1 MALYRV
7 FPLSQRAQILIIRR
21 FHCACRFPARADMNF
36 TLLTY
41 HFIARATLLKTG
53 RIARE
58 ITGTYRNVRNN
69 ELLNYISDCQF
80 FF

>member
-1 MALYRV
+1 MLY
-7 FPLSQRAQILIIRR
+7 QA
-21 FHCACRFPARADMNF
+21 ADTMLKGEDV
-36 TLLTY
+36 TMQASMLK
-41 HFIARATLLKTG
+41 LKTG

-69 ELLNYISDCQF
+69 ELLNYISDCQLF

>member
-1 MALYRV
+1 MLY
-7 FPLSQRAQILIIRR
+7 QA
-21 FHCACRFPARADMNF
+21 ADTMLKGEDV
-36 TLLTY
+36 TMQASMLK
-41 HFIARATLLKTG
+41 LKTG

-58 ITGTYRNVRNN
+58 ITGKYRNVRNN

>member
-1 MALYRV
+1 MLY
-7 FPLSQRAQILIIRR
+7 QA
-21 FHCACRFPARADMNF
+21 ADTMLKGEDV
-36 TLLTY
+36 TMQASMLK
-41 HFIARATLLKTG
+41 LKTG

-80 FF
+80 VF